1 MRPDPT
7 VNGTATLPPAR
18 RGLADVVVEL
28 GFADAAEVRAASE
41 AARTEH
47 RPLAQVLLAQSA
59 VTEDQLARALAERFG
74 CEYLDLIAAG
84 VDMGAAALL
93 TPAAAR
99 RYGALPVGYVDDGVL
114 LLAVVDPAST
124 VAIDEIAMITGLAS
138 RVVVVAPAALE
149 RQIAALETVN
159 SRVQE
164 AFDEALAEHEEGDE
178 LEGLQDLDSPADAP
192 VVKLV
197 NSIIAQAV
205 ERGSSDIHFDPEGH
219 EMAVN
224 YRIDGVLVPASRVP
238 RRMVAAVVSRV
249 KIMTNLDI
257 AERRLPQ
264 DGRVSLAIDDRVI
277 DLRVVTLPTVDGE
290 AVVMRVLDKSR
301 GPMTLD
307 ALGLPATERA
317 RLMSAITEP
326 NGAVLV
332 TGPTGSGKT
341 TTLYA
346 ALGLLHDGQRSIVT
360 IEDPVEYGIRGV
372 KQIQTNARVGLTF
385 DTGLRSIMR
394 GDPDTVMVGE
404 VRDRETAQ
412 MAIEAALTGHLVLT
426 TLHTRDAAGAVTR
439 LTEMGIEPFLVASA
453 VTCVL
458 AQRLVRTLCTDC
470 KHSVRL
476 PPAALRG
483 LGYQGHDDVD
493 AFEGAGCSAC
503 VGTGYRGRIGI
514 YEVMPMTDEIR
525 RLTVERQ
532 PSEVIGRTAELEG
545 MRRMR
550 DDGLAKVRTGITSVA
565 EVLRVIGAG

>member
-1 MRPDPT
+1 MRPTSPL
-7 VNGTATLPPAR
+7 A
-18 RGLADVVVEL
+18 RGLVDVVVEL
-28 GFADAAEVRAASE
+28 GFAAPEEARAAAETARSE
-41 AARTEH
+41 R
-47 RPLAQVLLAQSA
+47 RPLGQVLVSSGV
-59 VTEDQLARALAERFG
+59 VTEDQLARALAARHG

-84 VDMGAAALL
+84 VDMSAASLL
-93 TPAAAR
+93 SPPVAR
-99 RYGALPVGYVDDGVL
+99 RYGALPVGYVEDGVL
-114 LLAVVDPAST
+114 LLAVLDPANT
-124 VAIDEIAMITGLAS
+124 VAIDEIATITGLSS

-164 AFDEALAEHEEGDE
+164 AFDEALAEHEEADE
-178 LEGLQDLDSPADAP
+178 LDGIEDLDSPADAP

-205 ERGSSDIHFDPEGH
+205 ERGASDIHLDPEGH
-219 EMAVN
+219 EMAIN

-249 KIMTNLDI
+249 KIMTSLNI

-307 ALGLPATERA
+307 ALGLPPMERE
-317 RLMSAITEP
+317 RLLAAIGEP

-412 MAIEAALTGHLVLT
+412 MAIEAALTGHMVLT
-426 TLHTRDAAGAVTR
+426 TLHTRDAAGAVVR

-458 AQRLVRTLCTDC
+458 AQRLVRTLCPDC
-470 KHSVRL
+470 KRSVRL

-483 LGYQGHDDVD
+483 LGYEGHDDVD

-503 VGTGYRGRIGI
+503 VGTGFRGRIGI
-514 YEVMPMTDEIR
+514 YEVMPMSDEIR
-525 RLTVERQ
+525 RLTVERS
-532 PSEVIGRTAELEG
+532 PSEIVGAAAEAEG

-550 DDGLAKVRTGITSVA
+550 DDGLAKVRAGVTSVA
-565 EVLRVIGAG
+565 EVLRVIGGA

>member
-1 MRPDPT
+1 MRPDPSA
-7 VNGTATLPPAR
+7 NGAAVLPPAR
-18 RGLADVVVEL
+18 RGLGDVVLEL
-28 GFADAAEVRAASE
+28 GFAGSAEVRAAAE
-41 AARTEH
+41 AARAEH
-47 RPLAQVLLAQSA
+47 RPLAEVLVASGA

-74 CEYLDLIAAG
+74 CAYLDLIAAG
-84 VDMGAAALL
+84 VDMGAASLL
-93 TPAAAR
+93 TPALAR
-99 RYGALPVGYVDDGVL
+99 RYGALPVGYVDDGLV
-114 LLAVVDPAST
+114 LLAVTNPANT

-138 RVVVVAPAALE
+138 RVVVVSPAALE

-164 AFDEALAEHEEGDE
+164 AFDEAIAEHEEGDE
-178 LEGLQDLDSPADAP
+178 LEGLEDLDSPADAP

-205 ERGSSDIHFDPEGH
+205 ERGASDIHLDPEGH

-264 DGRVSLAIDDRVI
+264 DGRVSLGIDDRVI
-277 DLRVVTLPTVDGE
+277 DLRIVTLPTVHGE

-307 ALGLPATERA
+307 ALGLSPTERA
-317 RLMSAITEP
+317 RLLTAIHEP

-332 TGPTGSGKT
+332 CGPTGSGKT

-346 ALGLLHDGQRSIVT
+346 ALGLLHTGERSIVT

-372 KQIQTNARVGLTF
+372 KQIQTNTRVGLTF

-426 TLHTRDAAGAVTR
+426 TLHTRDAAGAVVR

-458 AQRLVRTLCTDC
+458 AQRLVRTLCPDC
-470 KHSVRL
+470 KHAVRL
-476 PPAALRG
+476 SPTALRG
-483 LGYQGHDDVD
+483 LGYEGHDDVD

-503 VGTGYRGRIGI
+503 IGTGYRGRIGI
-514 YEVMPMTDEIR
+514 YEVMPITDEIR

-532 PSEVIGRTAELEG
+532 PSEAVGAAAVAEG

-550 DDGLAKVRTGITSVA
+550 DDGFEKIRTGVTSVA
-565 EVLRVIGAG
+565 EVLRVIGGS